1 MNGTETIKDFCY
13 PLESIDQ
20 VFILVY
26 LNSESNWSYQS
37 EFITE
42 TFNSIF
48 STKYELRLLKV
59 AIAKFSRFVNVK
71 EKLSI
76 LKKRLQFQHEIIPI
90 PLENCIYCHER
101 LVCEIEAN
109 TVLVFSVH
117 GSFNKKLEKGVCVSC
132 KTKYHCDFFEIDG
145 TRFLYKNDIEIKFL
159 ITSTKTA
166 FEISFLEWFDINLV
180 RNITS
185 FSGFA
190 EAYNE
195 FYFSKINKDTVNIF
209 KSHVLVNDLICLN
222 FSHEN

>member
-1 MNGTETIKDFCY
+1 
-13 PLESIDQ
+13 
-20 VFILVY
+20 
-26 LNSESNWSYQS
+26 
-37 EFITE
+37 
-42 TFNSIF
+42 
-48 STKYELRLLKV
+48 
-59 AIAKFSRFVNVK
+59 
-71 EKLSI
+71 
-76 LKKRLQFQHEIIPI
+76 
-90 PLENCIYCHER
+90 
-101 LVCEIEAN
+101 
-109 TVLVFSVH
+109 
-117 GSFNKKLEKGVCVSC
+117 
-132 KTKYHCDFFEIDG
+132 
-145 TRFLYKNDIEIKFL
+145 LYKNDIEIKFL